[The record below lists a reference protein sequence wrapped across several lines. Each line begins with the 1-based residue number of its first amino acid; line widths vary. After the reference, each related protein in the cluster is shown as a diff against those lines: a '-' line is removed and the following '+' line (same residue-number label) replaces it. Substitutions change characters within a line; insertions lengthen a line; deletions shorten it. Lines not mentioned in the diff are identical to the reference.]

1 VTEVTRSGKPVRTG
15 RFMASR
21 LVALIEHPSDGPRPE
36 VEISERRRL
45 RPVDREGG

>member
-1 VTEVTRSGKPVRTG
+1 VKG
-15 RFMASR
+15 ANR